1 MEKDKVEIRDKTF
14 VKFIS
19 EDTILKRVEELAL
32 QIRNDYAGKDPAFV
46 VIANGAMPFATDL
59 ILRSNID
66 SEYHCVKASSYHN
79 NMVSSNEVE
88 LYMPLPDLA
97 GRDIIIVEDIV
108 DSGYTMQAL
117 LKRMKDFHPN
127 SVEIATLLSKPDAR
141 KVEINPKYIG
151 FVIPSLFIIGYGLD
165 YAEKGR
171 YLKDIYIFE
180 EKK

>member
-1 MEKDKVEIRDKTF
+1 MKKDKIEIGDKTF

-19 EDTILKRVEELAL
+19 EDDILKRVEELAT
-32 QIRNDYAGKDPAFV
+32 QIRNDYGEKNPVFII
-46 VIANGAMPFATDL
+46 IANGAMPFATDL
-59 ILRSNID
+59 ILRANIE
-66 SEYHCVKASSYHN
+66 SEYHCVKASSYFN
-79 NMVSSNEVE
+79 NMESACEVE

-97 GRDIIIVEDIV
+97 ERDVIIVEDIV

-117 LKRMKDFHPN
+117 LKKMKDFNPI

-151 FVIPSLFIIGYGLD
+151 FIIEPLFIIGYGLD
-165 YAEKGR
+165 FAQKGR
-171 YLKDIYIFE
+171 YLKDIFILE